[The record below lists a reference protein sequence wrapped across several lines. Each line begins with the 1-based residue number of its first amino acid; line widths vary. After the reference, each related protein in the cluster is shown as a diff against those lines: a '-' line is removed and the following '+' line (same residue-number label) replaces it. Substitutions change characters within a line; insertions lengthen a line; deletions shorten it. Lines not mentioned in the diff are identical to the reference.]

1 MEMQFVDSSNIE
13 RIGYDLNSNTL
24 RVEFKSNRTYDYSN
38 VPESVFN
45 ELRNASSVGSYHARN
60 IKNSYPYAEI

>member
-13 RIGYDLNSNTL
+13 RIGYDANSNTL

-38 VPESVFN
+38 VPESVYN
-45 ELRNASSVGSYHARN
+45 DLKSASSVGSYLAKN
-60 IKNSYPYAEI
+60 IKNSYPYIEI

>member
-13 RIGYDLNSNTL
+13 RIGYDSSSRTL
-24 RVEFKSNRTYDYSN
+24 RVEFKLNRTYDYSN

-45 ELRNASSVGSYHARN
+45 ELRSASSVGSYHAKN
-60 IKNSYPYAEI
+60 IKNSYPYTEI